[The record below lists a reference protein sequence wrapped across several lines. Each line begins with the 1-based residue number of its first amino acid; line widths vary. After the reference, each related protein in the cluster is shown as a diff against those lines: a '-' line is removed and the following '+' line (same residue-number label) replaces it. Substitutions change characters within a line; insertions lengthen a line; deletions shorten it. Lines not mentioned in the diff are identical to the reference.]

1 MRGFYVSAVR
11 SDARPE
17 ESRPMIACGP
27 FRTREEAAR
36 YVAPVEKATE
46 AEDARAAFLDF
57 GVAAMDCDPLP
68 EAPGNER
75 FGLAVLDGYVF
86 TLEALLAEMSA
97 APAVRTW

>member
-1 MRGFYVSAVR
+1 MRGFYVSAVNP
-11 SDARPE
+11 DARPE

-36 YVAPVEKATE
+36 YVAPVEELT
-46 AEDARAAFLDF
+46 AELDPVRAPFLDF

-75 FGLAVLDGYVF
+75 FGLAVLDGYVL
-86 TLEALLAEMSA
+86 TLDSLLSEMTA
-97 APAVRTW
+97 TPAVRS